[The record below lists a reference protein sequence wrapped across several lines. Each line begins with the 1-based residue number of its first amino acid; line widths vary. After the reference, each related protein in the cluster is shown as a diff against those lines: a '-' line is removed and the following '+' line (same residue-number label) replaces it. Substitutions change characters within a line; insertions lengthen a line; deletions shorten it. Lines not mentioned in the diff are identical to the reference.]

1 MALTALSASRSP
13 AAAQQ
18 DSTRRAPSGRL
29 TVPCAGQRIDDIVIY
44 SAAPTVANL
53 RRFPMLAS
61 AARTFHITTR
71 TEVIRRFL
79 LLRSGEP
86 CNDLW
91 RAESERIL
99 RAQPYIADADI
110 YAISNDVGGVDLE
123 VRTSDEMSIVLGA
136 GLRSGA
142 PTVRAARFGNANVGG
157 EGIYAAAGWRYGD
170 MFRSGFTGRVTDNQF
185 LGHPWTVGVE
195 GERAPLGGTW
205 RVDAAHSFLT
215 DEQRVAWRVRAGSS
229 DSYVELR
236 RPDGSRPSIALDRD
250 FYDVGAI
257 GRVGP
262 PGHFALFGLS
272 LTGEGSR
279 PGSRLLTAD
288 TGVVT
293 DVGTSPITYLAHRIG
308 RVNALLGLR
317 QINFVRVDGLD
328 ALTAA
333 QDVPTGFQLGTQIGR
348 SAPLLG
354 GEDADVSIAGD
365 LYLGTIR
372 GRSTFRLQLQ
382 GEGRRALGQS
392 AWDDVLTTGRAT
404 QYFQRTPSHL
414 HQTVLEWSG
423 GYRQRVPFQ
432 LLLGIPNGG
441 VRGYEEASFAGARRL
456 VVRSEERWSFANVD
470 QLADAGVALFADVG
484 RQWAGDAP
492 YGVT

>member
-1 MALTALSASRSP
+1 
-13 AAAQQ
+13 
-18 DSTRRAPSGRL
+18 
-29 TVPCAGQRIDDIVIY
+29 
-44 SAAPTVANL
+44 
-53 RRFPMLAS
+53 
-61 AARTFHITTR
+61 
-71 TEVIRRFL
+71 
-79 LLRSGEP
+79 
-86 CNDLW
+86 
-91 RAESERIL
+91 
-99 RAQPYIADADI
+99 
-110 YAISNDVGGVDLE
+110 
-123 VRTSDEMSIVLGA
+123 
-136 GLRSGA
+136 
-142 PTVRAARFGNANVGG
+142 
-157 EGIYAAAGWRYGD
+157 
-170 MFRSGFTGRVTDNQF
+170 
-185 LGHPWTVGVE
+185 
-195 GERAPLGGTW
+195 
-205 RVDAAHSFLT
+205 
-215 DEQRVAWRVRAGSS
+215 
-229 DSYVELR
+229 
-236 RPDGSRPSIALDRD
+236 
-250 FYDVGAI
+250 
-257 GRVGP
+257 VGP
-262 PGHFALFGLS
+262 PRQFALFGLS

-279 PGSRLLTAD
+279 PGTRLLTAD

-293 DVGTSPITYLAHRIG
+293 DVGTSPITYVAHRIG

-382 GEGRRALGQS
+382 GEGRRALGRS

-492 YGVT
+492 YGVTTPVKASVGFSLLAAVPPRSARTWRADVAFPVTGGTDARWTLRFTNGDRTTFEFRNPSDVADRRAPTVPTSLFAWP